1 MHSDSRPLPSL
12 RARLGPNSIEIAA
25 GDARMSLLFRI
36 VYAAHAKGTHHKLA
50 LDALRQ
56 LDDANAEG
64 WQRLFL
70 KHADLYMDGAK
81 APDDQFKDFKNHV
94 LHVRDGYWG
103 GAMDKA
109 EKWYGEL
116 TEALKR
122 RDWEQA
128 VWNAGVLSHYVTD
141 PIQPFHTGQS
151 DAENSIHRAAEWSIS
166 RSYDALRAEGLAD
179 HGPIRV
185 PAGDGAIW
193 LRDLVCRGAEK
204 ANPHYETLIAHYNLT
219 AGVVDPPAGLDLVSR
234 RILGELIVYAAGAFA
249 TVLDRAFAEAA
260 VTPPEIS
267 LTLETVLAAV
277 KIPAKMLAK
286 RLADAEDRRVVTAM
300 FDELTATGRVD
311 ATLPEDDRVVRTLY
325 EAEIAAP
332 RRAEQTQE
340 RAAAVS
346 GAAKKA
352 PPAAAPR
359 PKAAGTPAA
368 IATLVPGGGTP
379 KFRLALGDAIERAP
393 SIGPKMAEKLA
404 PLGIR
409 TVADF
414 LAASAYLTAD
424 SLRSRHV
431 KADTI
436 LLWQDQCRLMLEIPE
451 LRGTHAEL
459 LAGAGYRTAKDLAT
473 ADEAKLCADV
483 LAFATTPPGQRLLR
497 DGAPPDIERI
507 KGWLLAAKAIKAA

>member
-1 MHSDSRPLPSL
+1 
-12 RARLGPNSIEIAA
+12 
-25 GDARMSLLFRI
+25 MSLLFRI

-50 LDALRQ
+50 LDALRH
-56 LDDANAEG
+56 LANPDAER
-64 WQRLFL
+64 WERLFL
-70 KHADLYMDGAK
+70 KHADLYMEGAK

-103 GAMDKA
+103 GAIDKA

-116 TEALKR
+116 VEALKR
-122 RDWEQA
+122 QDWEQV

-141 PIQPFHTGQS
+141 PVQPFHTGQS

-166 RSYDALRAEGLAD
+166 RSYDDLRSQGLA
-179 HGPIRV
+179 
-185 PAGDGAIW
+185 AGAPFLIETAQTATW
-193 LRDLVCRGAEK
+193 LRELVASGAEK

-219 AGVVDPPAGLDLVSR
+219 AGVVDPPAGLDTVSR
-234 RILGELIVYAAGAFA
+234 RILGQLVVHAAGAFA
-249 TVLDRAFAEAA
+249 AVLDRAFADAA
-260 VTPPEIS
+260 VAPPEVS
-267 LTLETVLAAV
+267 LTLETVMAAV

-286 RLADAEDRRVVTAM
+286 RLADAEDRRIVTAM
-300 FDELTATGRVD
+300 FDELTATGRVE

-332 RRAEQTQE
+332 RRAELAE
-340 RAAAVS
+340 KRASVVS
-346 GAAKKA
+346 GAARKTT
-352 PPAAAPR
+352 PAAPK

-379 KFRLALGDAIERAP
+379 KFRLAIGDDIERAP

-404 PLGIR
+404 PLGIK

-424 SLRSRHV
+424 KLRSRHV
-431 KADTI
+431 KAETI
-436 LLWQDQCRLMLEIPE
+436 LLWQDQCRLMLDIPE
-451 LRGTHAEL
+451 LRGGHAEL
-459 LAGAGYRTAKDLAT
+459 LAQSGYRTASQLAA

-497 DGAPPDIERI
+497 DGAAPDLERI
-507 KGWLLAAKAIKAA
+507 KGWLMAARAIKAA